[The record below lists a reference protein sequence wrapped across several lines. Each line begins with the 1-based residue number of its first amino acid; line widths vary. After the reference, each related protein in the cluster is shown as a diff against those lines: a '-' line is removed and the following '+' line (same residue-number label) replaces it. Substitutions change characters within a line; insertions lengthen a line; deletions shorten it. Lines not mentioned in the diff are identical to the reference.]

1 MKRMSREGL
10 RTIISIGLRVQPGY
24 VKTILTNTHVHDLL
38 VEDITNR
45 VMGDPESETVVLKPS
60 MVGSVHSP
68 RRGKWDI
75 DEPHPCPDL
84 PSTDHS

>member
-10 RTIISIGLRVQPGY
+10 RTIISIGLKVQPGY
-24 VKTILTNTHVHDLL
+24 VKTILAKTHVHTLL
-38 VEDITNR
+38 VEDITSR
-45 VMGDPESETVVLKPS
+45 IVGDPENETVILKPS

-68 RRGKWDI
+68 QRGKWDI

-84 PSTDHS
+84 PPTDHS